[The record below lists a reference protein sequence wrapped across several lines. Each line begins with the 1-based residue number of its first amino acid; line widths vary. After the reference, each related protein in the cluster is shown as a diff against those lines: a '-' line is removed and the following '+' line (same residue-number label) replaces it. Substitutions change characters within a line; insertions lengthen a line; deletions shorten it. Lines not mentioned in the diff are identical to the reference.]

1 MKINKFISTVTA
13 LSAEVSPI
21 GNTLNTEMILII
33 VLATILAVLL
43 ALVIIL
49 FVKMDKLSKKLRTFM
64 SGKDAISLE
73 DSFQVLEEDVF
84 ALKEHASRTKREIKN
99 IYKKQ
104 ENNFQKLG
112 LVKYDAFQQMGGQL
126 SFSLA
131 LLDEHNDGFLI
142 NSVHSTEGCYSYTKP
157 ILGGECELALG
168 KEEQQ
173 ALDIAKAKK

>member
-1 MKINKFISTVTA
+1 MIIKSVISTVN
-13 LSAEVSPI
+13 AEVAGVTTT
-21 GNTLNTEMILII
+21 GNTTNTEMILII
-33 VLATILAVLL
+33 VLAIVAATLL
-43 ALVIIL
+43 ALVIVL
-49 FVKMDKLSKKLRTFM
+49 FVKMNKLNKKLRIFM
-64 SGKDAISLE
+64 SGKDAVSLE
-73 DSFQVLEEDVF
+73 ESLQILEEDVF

-104 ENNFQKLG
+104 ESNFQKLG

-131 LLDEHNDGFLI
+131 LLDEHDDGFLI

-157 ILGGECELALG
+157 ISKGECELALG

>member
-1 MKINKFISTVTA
+1 MKIFRIVSAVTA
-13 LSAEVSPI
+13 EVTEVAGATDTI
-21 GNTLNTEMILII
+21 NTEMILTI
-33 VLATILAVLL
+33 VLAIISAILLG
-43 ALVIIL
+43 LVIVL

-64 SGKDAISLE
+64 SGKDGISLE
-73 DSFQVLEEDVF
+73 DSFQILEEDVF

-157 ILGGECELALG
+157 ILGGESELALG

>member
-1 MKINKFISTVTA
+1 MKINKLISTVTA
-13 LSAEVSPI
+13 PSAGESPI

-33 VLATILAVLL
+33 VLAIMTVILL
-43 ALVIIL
+43 ALVIVL
-49 FVKMDKLSKKLRTFM
+49 FVKMDKLNKKLRTFM
-64 SGKDAISLE
+64 SGKDGASLE
-73 DSFQVLEEDVF
+73 DSLQILEEDVF
-84 ALKEHASRTKREIKN
+84 ALKEHATRTKREIKN

-104 ENNFQKLG
+104 ESNFQKLG

-157 ILGGECELALG
+157 ILNGECELALG

>member
-1 MKINKFISTVTA
+1 MKINKLISTVTA
-13 LSAEVSPI
+13 PSAEVSSV

-33 VLATILAVLL
+33 VLAIIVVILL
-43 ALVIIL
+43 ALVIVL
-49 FVKMDKLSKKLRTFM
+49 FVKMDKLNKKLRTFM
-64 SGKDAISLE
+64 SGKDGASLE
-73 DSFQVLEEDVF
+73 DSLQILEEDVF
-84 ALKEHASRTKREIKN
+84 SLKEHATRTKREIKN

-157 ILGGECELALG
+157 ILNGECELALG

>member
-1 MKINKFISTVTA
+1 MKINKMIAAVT
-13 LSAEVSPI
+13 EQPI
-21 GNTLNTEMILII
+21 DVTSMENTMDIEMILII
-33 VLATILAVLL
+33 VLAIVIAILLT
-43 ALVIIL
+43 LVIVL
-49 FVKMDKLSKKLRTFM
+49 FVRMNKLNKKLHIFM
-64 SGKDAISLE
+64 SGKNAISLE
-73 DSFQVLEEDVF
+73 DSLQVLEEDVF

-104 ENNFQKLG
+104 ESNFQKMG

-131 LLDEHNDGFLI
+131 LLDEHDDGFLI

-157 ILGGECELALG
+157 INNGECELALG

>member
-1 MKINKFISTVTA
+1 MKIFRIVSAVTA
-13 LSAEVSPI
+13 EVTGI
-21 GNTLNTEMILII
+21 AGTTDTINTEMILII
-33 VLATILAVLL
+33 VLAIISAILLG
-43 ALVIIL
+43 LVIVL

-64 SGKDAISLE
+64 SGKDGVSLE
-73 DSFQVLEEDVF
+73 DSFQILEEDVF

-157 ILGGECELALG
+157 ILGGESELALG

>member
-1 MKINKFISTVTA
+1 MMINRIISTVTA
-13 LSAEVSPI
+13 EAVGLEPAKFA
-21 GNTLNTEMILII
+21 LNTEMILII
-33 VLATILAVLL
+33 VLAIISVVLL
-43 ALVIIL
+43 SLVIVL
-49 FVKMDKLSKKLRTFM
+49 FVKTNKLNKKLRTFM
-64 SGKDAISLE
+64 SGKDGISLE
-73 DSFQVLEEDVF
+73 ESLQVLEEDVIS
-84 ALKEHASRTKREIKN
+84 LKEHATRAKREIKN

-104 ENNFQKLG
+104 ESNFQKLG

-157 ILGGECELALG
+157 IKGGECELALG

>member
-1 MKINKFISTVTA
+1 MKINKLISTVTA
-13 LSAEVSPI
+13 PSAGVSPI

-33 VLATILAVLL
+33 VLAIMTVILL
-43 ALVIIL
+43 ALVIVL
-49 FVKMDKLSKKLRTFM
+49 FVKMDKLNKKLRTFM
-64 SGKDAISLE
+64 SGKDGASLE
-73 DSFQVLEEDVF
+73 DSLQILEEDVF
-84 ALKEHASRTKREIKN
+84 SLKEHATRTKREIKN

-157 ILGGECELALG
+157 ILNGECELALG

>member
-1 MKINKFISTVTA
+1 MKIFRIVSAVTA
-13 LSAEVSPI
+13 EVTEVA
-21 GNTLNTEMILII
+21 GTTDTTNTEMILII
-33 VLATILAVLL
+33 VLATISAILL
-43 ALVIIL
+43 GLVIVL

-64 SGKDAISLE
+64 SGKDGVSLE
-73 DSFQVLEEDVF
+73 DSFQILEEDVF

>member
-1 MKINKFISTVTA
+1 MKIFKIVSAVTA
-13 LSAEVSPI
+13 EVTEVAGATDTI
-21 GNTLNTEMILII
+21 NTEMILII
-33 VLATILAVLL
+33 VLATISAILL
-43 ALVIIL
+43 GLVIVL

-64 SGKDAISLE
+64 SGKDGVSLE
-73 DSFQVLEEDVF
+73 ESFQILEEDVF

-157 ILGGECELALG
+157 ILGGESELALG

-173 ALDIAKAKK
+173 ALDMAKAKK